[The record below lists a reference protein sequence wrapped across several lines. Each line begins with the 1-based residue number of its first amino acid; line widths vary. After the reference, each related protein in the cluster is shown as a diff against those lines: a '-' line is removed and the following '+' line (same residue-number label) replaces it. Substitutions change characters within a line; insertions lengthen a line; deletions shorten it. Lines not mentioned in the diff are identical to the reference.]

1 MASNR
6 VATLAK
12 DDVLRAAAS
21 YRPSRKLQKW
31 IVIIDGKEFPAR
43 PLVLHAAGVAPNDPT
58 NSHQAVAK
66 LQELGFKTRY
76 VDEPTES
83 GTPLEVKPRAGEQF
97 TKELEWLEA
106 NREAYTGQWV
116 ALQGDRLLAAG
127 PDAREVFLKV
137 RDVAPSPLVVRV
149 EEAGLP
155 FAGW

>member
-6 VATLAK
+6 VAALAK
-12 DDVLRAAAS
+12 DDILRAAAS
-21 YRPSRKLQKW
+21 FRPSRKLQKW

-43 PLVLHAAGVAPNDPT
+43 PLLLHAAGVAPNDPT

-76 VDEPTES
+76 VAESSES
-83 GTPLEVKPRAGEQF
+83 GTSLEIKASAGDQF
-97 TKELEWLEA
+97 SKELEWLEI
-106 NREAYTGQWV
+106 NRETYTGQWV

-127 PDAREVFLKV
+127 PDARDVFVKV
-137 RDVAPSPLVVRV
+137 RDVFPPPLVVRV
-149 EEAGLP
+149 EDAGLP

>member
-21 YRPSRKLQKW
+21 YRASRKLQKW

-76 VDEPTES
+76 VNEPTQP
-83 GTPLEVKPRAGEQF
+83 GTPLEVKLRGGEQF
-97 TKELEWLEA
+97 SKELEWLEA
-106 NREAYTGQWV
+106 NRAAYTGQWV

-127 PDAREVFLKV
+127 PDAQEVFLKV
-137 RDVAPSPLVVRV
+137 RDVVPSPLVVRV